1 MKKLIKISVFLI
13 LAAFAASSL
22 SGCLARIEPAVSS
35 ETSDSVTG
43 SVTESGTEFNDSGPA
58 SIPVQWSGDVSVSDF
73 DAAFFKY
80 ILDSE
85 LGEGSF
91 MASPLSLRY
100 ALALAAAGAKGE
112 TLDQI
117 VKAAGFST
125 MDEFTEWALK
135 YNGMTELFNESVRRE
150 QAEFEKY
157 PEVYGNRKPDERILR
172 IANSVWQN
180 SSTIGPLSDRY
191 LGFVKDNFDADCFS
205 VPQKEIKDKANK
217 WVNDKT
223 NGLIPTVFDEEVKAD
238 VVLIN
243 SLYMKE
249 AWSEEFSKC
258 GKDVFTGREGRK
270 AETEFMEKT
279 GHFRYYSDNETQIV
293 VVPMRDGVRV
303 AFVLGNAAGLS
314 EKLAKATYEKVHVKV
329 PMFENKT
336 TVSGDIILPFLQGR
350 GMVNAFED
358 GAADFTGMSDSTNFF
373 IDDIFQSTKIKFDE
387 QGVEAAAVTVIMMA
401 EASSAEPV
409 VKPIDFIADH
419 TFSYF
424 IYASADDMTNMLF
437 FGVYAGD

>member
-13 LAAFAASSL
+13 LAAFAVASL
-22 SGCLARIEPAVSS
+22 AGCLAGIEPAV
-35 ETSDSVTG
+35 TSG
-43 SVTESGTEFNDSGPA
+43 DSGNATEVQGSGSA

-205 VPQKEIKDKANK
+205 VPQKEIKDRANE

-279 GHFRYYSDNETQIV
+279 GHFRYYSDDETQIV

-329 PMFENKT
+329 PMFENET

-387 QGVEAAAVTVIMMA
+387 QGVEAAAVTIMLV
-401 EASSAEPV
+401 EATSAEPV

-424 IYASADDMTNMLF
+424 IYASADDLTNMLF
-437 FGVYAGD
+437 FGVYAGE